1 MKYLNTTILI
11 SASLIALGSLN
22 HSAQPFSRTQA
33 GATQGTGSPNR
44 FRIVTSFDADWR
56 FLRADAPGAEA
67 TDFNDAPWRRL
78 DVPHDW
84 SIEGPF
90 DERNP
95 AGGTG
100 GFLQT
105 GIGWYRKHFT
115 VPSLSQGKRVFIE
128 FDGVMANSSVWINGA
143 LLGTRPYGYVGFGYE
158 LTGHIDFGN
167 KANVL
172 AVRVDNSRQPASRW
186 YSGAGIYRHVRLV
199 VTNPVHIEQWGTFV
213 STPQVATDMATVRV
227 GTTIVNQANSPARVA
242 IGFTLIDPDGR
253 PAGTAQTSP
262 QTVPAGGSAAFSQD
276 IAVTRPQLWD
286 IDRPVLYR
294 AVTRVLSGATTIDD
308 ESTSFGIR
316 EFHFDSTSGFWL
328 NGRNFKLKGVCLHHD
343 AGALGAAVPLR
354 AWERRLVLLKQMGV
368 NAIRTAHNPPSP
380 DFLDLCDRIGLLVM
394 DEMFDCWTVAKNPYD
409 YHLYFNEWSRID
421 TRDIVRRDRNH
432 PSIVLYSAGNE
443 IRDTPNTDLARKI
456 LKGLVDVFHEFDP
469 TRPVTQALFRP
480 NVSHDYDNGLAELLD
495 VVGTNYRDQELLAA
509 HQVRPDR
516 KIVGTEQG
524 HDLKTWLACRDNP
537 AHAGQFLW
545 TGIDYLGESR
555 RWPVIAAGSGL
566 LDRTGA
572 PKPMAYER
580 ESWWA
585 GQPVVHVVRRREEA
599 AQTTAADPG
608 YEPLTRRQ
616 SQFADWT
623 PRNASPHNEN
633 IEAYSNC
640 DEVELVINGKSLG
653 SRAATAD
660 GSPRKWTVPYEPG
673 TLKAIARN
681 KGQVVATDQLR
692 TAGKPS
698 RILLSPDRSRLS
710 LEWEDVSYITA
721 TVVDGDGVL
730 IPYATDL
737 ISFKTAGPGVIVA
750 VDNGDNSSHEP
761 FQASERHAFQG
772 RCVAIIRATHS
783 SGRITVTASSPGLS
797 GSSISISSLGKAE
810 QTIKSR

>member
-1 MKYLNTTILI
+1 TI
-11 SASLIALGSLN
+11 
-22 HSAQPFSRTQA
+22 
-33 GATQGTGSPNR
+33 
-44 FRIVTSFDADWR
+44 RIVTA
-56 FLRADAPGAEA
+56 
-67 TDFNDAPWRRL
+67 
-78 DVPHDW
+78 
-84 SIEGPF
+84 
-90 DERNP
+90 
-95 AGGTG
+95 
-100 GFLQT
+100 
-105 GIGWYRKHFT
+105 
-115 VPSLSQGKRVFIE
+115 
-128 FDGVMANSSVWINGA
+128 
-143 LLGTRPYGYVGFGYE
+143 
-158 LTGHIDFGN
+158 
-167 KANVL
+167 
-172 AVRVDNSRQPASRW
+172 
-186 YSGAGIYRHVRLV
+186 
-199 VTNPVHIEQWGTFV
+199 
-213 STPQVATDMATVRV
+213 
-227 GTTIVNQANSPARVA
+227 IVNQADSPARVA

-253 PAGTAQTSP
+253 QAGTAQTSP

-294 AVTRVLSGATTIDD
+294 AVTRVLSGATAIDD
-308 ESTSFGIR
+308 DSTSFGIR

-354 AWERRLVLLKQMGV
+354 AWERRLALLKQMGV

-380 DFLDLCDRIGLLVM
+380 EFLDLCDRIGLLVM
-394 DEMFDCWTVAKNPYD
+394 DEVFDCWSVAKNPYD

-443 IRDTPNTDLARKI
+443 IRDTPNSDLARKI

-480 NVSHDYDNGLAELLD
+480 NVSHDYDNGLADLLD

-509 HQVRPDR
+509 HQARPDR

-572 PKPMAYER
+572 LKPMAYER

-585 GQPVVHVVRRREEA
+585 GQPVVHVVRRSEEA
-599 AQTTAADPG
+599 AQATAVDPG
-608 YEPLTRRQ
+608 FEPLTRRQ

-623 PRNASPHNEN
+623 PSNASPHNEN

-640 DEVELVINGKSLG
+640 DEVEIVLNGRSLG
-653 SRAATAD
+653 SKTAMAD
-660 GSPRKWTVPYEPG
+660 GSARKWTVPYEPG
-673 TLKAIARN
+673 VLKAIARN
-681 KGQVVATDQLR
+681 RGQIVATDQLR

-698 RILLSPDRSRLS
+698 RVLLSTDRSRLS
-710 LEWEDVSYITA
+710 ADWEDVSYVTA
-721 TVVDGDGVL
+721 TVVDSDGIL

-772 RCVAIIRATHS
+772 RCVAIIRATQS

-797 GSSISISSLGKAE
+797 GISIRIDAVANPRP
-810 QTIKSR
+810 TR